1 MKLDPD
7 DVEAIARRVAELL
20 GAPPSGAPRYVNA
33 AELAEA
39 LGVDREWVY
48 AHAAEL
54 GAIRLGGPGGR
65 LRFDLQHVRRTL
77 SDETPAAGAT
87 PTARARERPAGARHR
102 TWIVAP
108 NRANVRRPN
117 KWAGGADTPPPV
129 TPGG

>member
-1 MKLDPD
+1 VKLDPD

-20 GAPPSGAPRYVNA
+20 GTPPAGALRYVDA
-33 AELAEA
+33 AGLARA
-39 LGVDREWVY
+39 LGVDREWIY

-54 GAIRLGGPGGR
+54 GALRLGGPRGR
-65 LRFDLQHVRRTL
+65 LRFDLEHVRRTL
-77 SDETPAAGAT
+77 ADDGPTAGA
-87 PTARARERPAGARHR
+87 PRPGGGAGAPSDGGRR

-117 KWAGGADTPPPV
+117 KWAGGAGTPPPV